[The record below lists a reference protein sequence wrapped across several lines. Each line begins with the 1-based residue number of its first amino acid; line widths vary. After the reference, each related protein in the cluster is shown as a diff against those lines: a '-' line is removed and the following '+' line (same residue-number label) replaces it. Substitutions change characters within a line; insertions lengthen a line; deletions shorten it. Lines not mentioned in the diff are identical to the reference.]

1 MEKCWVRCFASW
13 SWGRVT
19 TGLVQLAQVGAWLE
33 APGWGQ
39 HHAPQGCGEP
49 QTHRRIGSLAY
60 WNQSGPGNTLHV
72 KGPWGGILTP
82 DSISESA
89 VGGDYVVT
97 YGYTR
102 HQGILHSLGSI
113 FFGSESHVEQPHK
126 RILSFRSLLVRPRNA
141 ARCSQTWSKGT
152 LARHLP
158 L

>member
-13 SWGRVT
+13 SWGRENLAGFRVWSLDLQERPKEGTFCQSGKGNAVECSHQTTICKGQPLICGKMLKAMRYHGVT

-89 VGGDYVVT
+89 VG
-97 YGYTR
+97 
-102 HQGILHSLGSI
+102 L
-113 FFGSESHVEQPHK
+113 
-126 RILSFRSLLVRPRNA
+126 
-141 ARCSQTWSKGT
+141 CSYI
-152 LARHLP
+152 
-158 L
+158 